1 MEWLSRHPM
10 VINAARIGSVFGQDP
25 VALLRDEGDPLLT
38 EIRLAALAVVN
49 RDEQAQ
55 TRKAGQG

>member
-1 MEWLSRHPM
+1 M
-10 VINAARIGSVFGQDP
+10 VINVARVGSVFGQDP
-25 VALLRDEGDPLLT
+25 VALLRDEGDLLLT

-55 TRKAGQG
+55 TRKAGQR